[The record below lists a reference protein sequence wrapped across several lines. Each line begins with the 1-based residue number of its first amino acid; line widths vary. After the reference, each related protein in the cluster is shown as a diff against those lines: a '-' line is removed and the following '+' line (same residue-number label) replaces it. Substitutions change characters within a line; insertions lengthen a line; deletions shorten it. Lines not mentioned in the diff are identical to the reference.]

1 MNLVPLIERFGEGPL
16 IAAGGFLIGLLF
28 GFFAQRSRFCLRSA
42 VITFARGK
50 NESPLAIW
58 LLTFSAAVVLTQ
70 ALILTGLLD
79 VSTTK
84 HLASVGSLSG
94 AIIGGLMF
102 GVGMI
107 LARGC
112 SSRLLVLAATGN
124 LRALLSGLI
133 FAVVAQSSLHG
144 LLSPLR
150 DKLAALWTIT
160 PEEGTNL
167 LELLNLTQPA
177 GLAFGLVW
185 LGAGLWFAW
194 RNRIGWRWGLAA
206 AAVGATVAAAWWF
219 TYSMSISSF
228 MVIPVESLTFTGP
241 SADTLMFALTLPE
254 DPLDFD
260 VGLVPGV
267 FLGSFLAAWLFG
279 ELKLQ
284 GFEGAHSMKRYIA
297 GAALMGFGGM
307 LAGGCAVGAGI
318 SGGSVFAV
326 VAWAALLSMWVGAA
340 VADCV
345 VDRNAVCIVARL
357 KPGAAA

>member
-1 MNLVPLIERFGEGPL
+1 MDLVWLIDLVGEDRL
-16 IAAGGFLIGLLF
+16 IVLGGLVIGILF

-42 VITFARGK
+42 VITFVRGEHK
-50 NESPLAIW
+50 SPLAIW

-79 VSTTK
+79 VSQTK
-84 HLASVGSLSG
+84 HLASTGSLSG

-102 GVGMI
+102 GIGMI

-133 FAVVAQSSLHG
+133 FAVVAQASLHG
-144 LLSPLR
+144 ILSPVR
-150 DKLAALWTIT
+150 DHLAALWTIT

-167 LELLNLTQPA
+167 LEFLGLTQPA
-177 GLAFGLVW
+177 GLAIGLVW
-185 LGAGLWFAW
+185 LVAAIWFSL
-194 RNRIGWRWGLAA
+194 RNRIGWRWAFTA
-206 AAVGATVAAAWWF
+206 VMVGAMVALAWFF
-219 TYSMSISSF
+219 TYSMSISAF
-228 MVIPVESLTFTGP
+228 RVIPVKALTFTGP
-241 SADTLMFALTLPE
+241 SADTLMLALTLPE
-254 DPLDFD
+254 DPFDFD
-260 VGLVPGV
+260 IGLVPGV
-267 FLGSFLAAWLFG
+267 FIGSFIGAWLFK

-318 SGGSVFAV
+318 TGGSVFALV
-326 VAWAALLSMWVGAA
+326 SWAALLSMWVGAGIT
-340 VADCV
+340 DCL
-345 VDRNAVCIVARL
+345 VDRGAVCFLPQANAARS
-357 KPGAAA
+357 